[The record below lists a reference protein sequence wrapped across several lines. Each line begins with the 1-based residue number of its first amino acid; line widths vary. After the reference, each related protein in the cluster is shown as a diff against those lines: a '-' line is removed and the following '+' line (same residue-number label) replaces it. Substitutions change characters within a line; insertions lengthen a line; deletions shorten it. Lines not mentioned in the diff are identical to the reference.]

1 MDWKRSPI
9 VGILAGVVIIA
20 TAVFITIFISQQPK
34 YTNVLICEDTGTV
47 FKKKLSPDAKFPITC
62 PDSGKKTAYLA
73 VKYTC
78 QNGHTFLKPALPMLL
93 SGAQKALAAEEV
105 GSLSAEERAKMGSS
119 IRCPICAS
127 TNVKGELMSNE
138 DDSAERKEG
147 DR

>member
-9 VGILAGVVIIA
+9 VGILAGAVIIA
-20 TAVFITIFISQQPK
+20 TAVFIIVFTSQKPK
-34 YTNVLICEDTGTV
+34 STAVLICEDTGTV
-47 FKKKLSPDAKFPITC
+47 FKKKLYLDAKFPITC

-78 QNGHTFLKPALPMLL
+78 QNGHTFLKPALPIVL
-93 SGAQKALAAEEV
+93 SGAQKALAAAEV
-105 GSLSAEERAKMGSS
+105 GSLPGEERAKSGSP
-119 IRCPICAS
+119 IQCPRCAS

-147 DR
+147 GL